1 MNSKIILAYCTF
13 PSEAVA
19 EPICEQLVA
28 ESTVACANIFP
39 PMKSIYRWNNQLMK
53 ESECAVIFKTS
64 ALKQEALK
72 ERIRAIHPYALPA
85 LVFLPVEGGN
95 PEFLNWVYGQSL

>member
-1 MNSKIILAYCTF
+1 MKSKVTLAYCTF

-19 EPICEQLVA
+19 GEICERLVV
-28 ESTVACANIFP
+28 EGIIACANIFP
-39 PMKSIYRWNNQLMK
+39 PMKSIYRWNNQLVK
-53 ESECAVIFKTS
+53 ESECAAILKTS
-64 ALKQEALK
+64 AFKTEALK

-85 LVFLPVEGGN
+85 LVFLSVPDGN